1 MELGSPASRK
11 LKLVLVMGRMLTFPE
26 LVAISI
32 SQLLVEWYTL
42 FAQLRMT
49 RMYWYL
55 RSHHL

>member
-1 MELGSPASRK
+1 MVYGAASRK
-11 LKLVLVMGRMLTFPE
+11 LKLMLVVGRMLTFPE
-26 LVAISI
+26 LVAIFR
-32 SQLLVEWYTL
+32 SQLLAEWYTS